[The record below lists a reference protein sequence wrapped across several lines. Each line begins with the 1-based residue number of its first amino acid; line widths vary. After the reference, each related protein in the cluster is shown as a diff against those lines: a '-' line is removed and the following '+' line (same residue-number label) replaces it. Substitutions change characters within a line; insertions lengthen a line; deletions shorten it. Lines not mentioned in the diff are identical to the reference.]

1 MIPPLFLDVQPHHL
15 VLDMCAAPGSKTAQL
30 IEALHSPMTSSPEH
44 YDPCPPG
51 LIMANDSDVKRAY
64 MLVHQATRLPSPNLC
79 VTNVDAGAWPKI
91 QVPWKGQDPSSSV
104 MVKDLKFDRI
114 LGDVPCSG
122 DGTLRKNVAIWKE
135 WTTTNGQGLHPLQ
148 LRILLKGLG
157 SLRPGGRMVYST
169 CSLNPLENEA
179 VIAAAIRECGGKDG
193 NIRLVDVSD
202 QIPQLKRAKGL
213 TKWKVCP
220 GKGRHLF
227 DGSANNM
234 QPKQEPKVAKGE
246 KSAAGEAVEED
257 EDAAFNASEQTTQQ
271 DNAAEEQAPEAE
283 PAADSPKYRQTLPAV
298 PWVDSWQ
305 RLKELDPSMANRVP
319 KSLWPAGDEAE
330 LGLERCMR
338 VYPHYQNTGGFFIA
352 VLEKKGAADVESQ
365 SAGIARA
372 VEAMDN
378 GAVGPSYGASGK
390 RALSPADD
398 AESQDDGAAKK
409 AKVDEEQQETEPAA
423 SAAETAT
430 SSKVDEQQQ
439 GTPAE
444 TSTAVPTSVER
455 QASKQKQRETD
466 SGYGLPGGT
475 PYKEDPFEFIPV
487 TNEQVISI
495 HKFFGLSS
503 DFPSRNLIVRN
514 AEANPLR
521 TIYLASTAVRGL
533 ITGGGPGM
541 GVHRHFNPVK
551 LRLLNA
557 GTKAFARQESNKS
570 GDLECKWRI
579 IGDALPPI
587 RPYLATTSVIPA
599 TLTDLAF
606 LLSEYYPV
614 FDRVP
619 AGDFKETL
627 KDRKMGSHVMD
638 VMASEHNGV
647 VLKEGIDLPI
657 WRAGASVNLMLDKA
671 DRR

>member
-104 MVKDLKFDRI
+104 TVKDLKFDRI

-122 DGTLRKNVAIWKE
+122 DGTIRKNVAIWKE

-202 QIPQLKRAKGL
+202 QVPQLKRAKGL
-213 TKWKVCP
+213 TKWRVCP

-234 QPKQEPKVAKGE
+234 QPKQEPKAAKGDE
-246 KSAAGEAVEED
+246 SAGAELVEED
-257 EDAAFNASEQTTQQ
+257 EDAAFNAAEQTKKQ
-271 DNAAEEQAPEAE
+271 DDAAEEQASEFE
-283 PAADSPKYRQTLPAV
+283 PTADSPEYRQTLPAV

-319 KSLWPAGDEAE
+319 KSLWPAGDEVE

-378 GAVGPSYGASGK
+378 GAAGPSYGASSK
-390 RALSPADD
+390 RALSPTDD
-398 AESQDDGAAKK
+398 TEGQEDGAAKK
-409 AKVDEEQQETEPAA
+409 AKVDGEPQDPP
-423 SAAETAT
+423 SAEAT
-430 SSKVDEQQQ
+430 SSSKVDEPQRD
-439 GTPAE
+439 TPTE
-444 TSTAVPTSVER
+444 T
-455 QASKQKQRETD
+455 SKQKQRQTD
-466 SGYGLPGGT
+466 RGFGLPGGT
-475 PYKEDPFEFIPV
+475 PYKEDPFEFIPI

-551 LRLLNA
+551 VRLLNA

-587 RPYLATTSVIPA
+587 RPYLAPTSVITA

-619 AGDFKETL
+619 AGQFKETL
-627 KDRKMGSHVMD
+627 KNRKMGSHVMD
-638 VMASEHNGV
+638 VTASEHDGV